1 MRFHPLV
8 SHDVPR
14 VDILHIDLL
23 HVDLLHVDL
32 LHVDLYVSARRGC
45 DRCLCAIDIR
55 VTEAINVR
63 TGQGVN
69 EVYCNVRNAL
79 VSMCAACGRW

>member
-1 MRFHPLV
+1 MLRDSILY
-8 SHDVPR
+8 SHDAPR
-14 VDILHIDLL
+14 VDI
-23 HVDLLHVDL
+23 

-45 DRCLCAIDIR
+45 DRCLCAIDIL

-69 EVYCNVRNAL
+69 EVYCNVRNAE
-79 VSMCAACGRW
+79 VSMYAACGWG